1 MRKFELYEVDIM
13 STYAEL
19 DLRFLT
25 LSTKEERANLVSELT
40 DWVSSMVED
49 MEISKLAIPTD
60 EARDKFLS
68 VAKEELDKLF
78 SLWEDSKANMTTVKS
93 GGMRLVYNKGNK
105 SLTIGYISRGFGV
118 NEKTDTKE

>member
-19 DLRFLT
+19 DLKFLT
-25 LSTKEERANLVSELT
+25 FSTKEERANLVSELT

-49 MEISKLAIPTD
+49 MEIGKFAIPTD

-68 VAKEELDKLF
+68 SSKEELGKLF
-78 SLWEDSKANMTTVKS
+78 SLWGDDKANMTTVRS
-93 GGMRLVYNKGNK
+93 GGMRLIYNKGNK

-118 NEKTDTKE
+118 NEKTNE

>member
-1 MRKFELYEVDIM
+1 M

-78 SLWEDSKANMTTVKS
+78 SLWEDSKADMTTVKS
-93 GGMRLVYNKGNK
+93 GGMRLVYNKWNK